1 MPLWKD
7 PRTGKYRYQFQH
19 LGKRYSKTGFA
30 TQKAARSALEQHR
43 VELEKEAQTPPS
55 PPTPCASASGPL
67 DLETLMV
74 KHLRFV
80 ERNLVRSGLA
90 YRQVVFRRFL
100 AHVGNMPADNLGPD
114 QVEDYLLTR
123 PTNHNFNK
131 ERTELLV
138 LFSWALKRRI
148 VSYSPVAAVDKLK
161 VEKTKKTIPTP
172 QEMAKILLAA
182 GKDRPFLLVLFHTM
196 ARLDEVQRLKWEDV
210 NFTEKMVRLWT
221 RKRKGGTWENDWLWM
236 NEDLEKVLWGL
247 WQKRTQDEWV
257 FVSPLTG
264 TRYKHRFTLI
274 RNICKRAGVP
284 HYTYHCIRHFVA
296 SYLYDKKKV
305 SLPVISKLLRHKS
318 LQTTEIYL
326 QAINP
331 SFRETMRLLEGNVM
345 GFLGEQITVQENLLT
360 EPTHLLTKKERVQGF
375 EP

>member
-1 MPLWKD
+1 
-7 PRTGKYRYQFQH
+7 
-19 LGKRYSKTGFA
+19 
-30 TQKAARSALEQHR
+30 
-43 VELEKEAQTPPS
+43 
-55 PPTPCASASGPL
+55 
-67 DLETLMV
+67 
-74 KHLRFV
+74 
-80 ERNLVRSGLA
+80 
-90 YRQVVFRRFL
+90 
-100 AHVGNMPADNLGPD
+100 
-114 QVEDYLLTR
+114 
-123 PTNHNFNK
+123 
-131 ERTELLV
+131 
-138 LFSWALKRRI
+138 
-148 VSYSPVAAVDKLK
+148 
-161 VEKTKKTIPTP
+161 
-172 QEMAKILLAA
+172 
-182 GKDRPFLLVLFHTM
+182 
-196 ARLDEVQRLKWEDV
+196 
-210 NFTEKMVRLWT
+210 MVRLWT

-236 NEDLEKVLWGL
+236 NEDLEKVLWAL

>member
-1 MPLWKD
+1 MPLWKT
-7 PRTGKYRYQFQH
+7 RSGYRAQFQY

-30 TQKAARSALEQHR
+30 TQKAAEKWIVDNRT
-43 VELEKEAQTPPS
+43 ELERRAQTSPS
-55 PPTPCASASGPL
+55 QTTLCVSDSEPL
-67 DLETLMV
+67 TLESLMV
-74 KHLRFV
+74 KHLRFA
-80 ERNLVRSGLA
+80 ERNLVASGLA
-90 YRQVVFRRFL
+90 YRQAVFRRFL
-100 AHVGNMPADNLGPD
+100 AHVGNVPVEDLGPD
-114 QVEDYLLTR
+114 HVEGYLLTR
-123 PTNHNFNK
+123 PSNHNFNK

-138 LFSWALKRRI
+138 LFSRALKRRL
-148 VSYSPVAAVDKLK
+148 VNYNPVAAVDKLK
-161 VEKTKKTIPTP
+161 VEKTRKVIPTP
-172 QEMAKILLAA
+172 KEMAKILMAA

-196 ARLDEVQRLKWEDV
+196 ARVDEVQRLKWEDV
-210 NFTEKMVRLWT
+210 NFTEQKVRLWT
-221 RKRKGGTWENDWLWM
+221 RKRRGGTWEYDWLSM
-236 NEDLEKVLWGL
+236 NEDLEQVLWAL

-318 LQTTEIYL
+318 MQTTEIYL
-326 QAINP
+326 QAIDP

-360 EPTHLLTKKERVQGF
+360 KPTHLLAQKERVQGF

>member
-1 MPLWKD
+1 M
-7 PRTGKYRYQFQH
+7 
-19 LGKRYSKTGFA
+19 
-30 TQKAARSALEQHR
+30 
-43 VELEKEAQTPPS
+43 
-55 PPTPCASASGPL
+55 
-67 DLETLMV
+67 
-74 KHLRFV
+74 
-80 ERNLVRSGLA
+80 
-90 YRQVVFRRFL
+90 
-100 AHVGNMPADNLGPD
+100 
-114 QVEDYLLTR
+114 
-123 PTNHNFNK
+123 
-131 ERTELLV
+131 
-138 LFSWALKRRI
+138 
-148 VSYSPVAAVDKLK
+148 AAVDKLK
-161 VEKTKKTIPTP
+161 VERTKKKIPTP

-221 RKRKGGTWENDWLWM
+221 RKRRGGTWEYDWLSM
-236 NEDLEKVLWGL
+236 NEDLEQVLWGL

-326 QAINP
+326 QAIDP

-345 GFLGEQITVQENLLT
+345 GFLQEMEVADQKNLLT
-360 EPTHLLTKKERVQGF
+360 EPTHLLAKKERVQGF